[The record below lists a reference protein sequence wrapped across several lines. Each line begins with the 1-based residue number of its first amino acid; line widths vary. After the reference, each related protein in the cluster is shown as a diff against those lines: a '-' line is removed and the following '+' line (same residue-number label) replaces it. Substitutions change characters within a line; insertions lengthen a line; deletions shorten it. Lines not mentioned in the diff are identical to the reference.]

1 MSWIRVLL
9 SRCSAFFRS
18 RQLDA
23 DLDEELRAHIELA
36 IEEHRAHGMTEQQA
50 RTAALRAVGGV
61 TQVRESYRVQRGLPW
76 LEETAR
82 DIRFAFRKLL
92 HSPGFALT
100 AILTLAV
107 GIGANVV
114 VFSVL
119 NGILLRPLNV
129 PQPNNLVQIAGEGNR
144 GDSQSYPDY
153 RDYQDRN
160 QSFTGILAY
169 KIIHVGIDIDK
180 SIFQSWG
187 NAASGN
193 YFDVLDLQPAL
204 GRFFHAS
211 DEHGL
216 ASAPYIVLSYDFWQS
231 HFAASPH
238 ILGKV
243 VFLNQH
249 PLTIIGVAPQNFH
262 GTDFFFWPD
271 YWIPAVNAQQV
282 TGWDDFDWRRHRE
295 FTLLARLKPGVTQQQ
310 ASQNMGAIAKQMAK
324 EYPDDQGLTLTAHKP
339 GPSGNSDN
347 PIKKALLGMTLLA
360 LLVLL
365 AACANLASIF
375 AARAADRSNELA
387 IRLAI
392 GSSRWAVARQLLTE
406 AILVSLVGGIVGT
419 FFARLVLGVLSH
431 WRPGDFPSQFLIAP
445 DIRVYVVAIVLSIG
459 SGIVFALLPAR
470 QVWNTDV
477 VQAIKSNY
485 VAAGSFRRF
494 AMRDALLLIQVAVCT
509 LLVTSSLV
517 AVRGMIQRLRAPL
530 GISTKGVTL
539 AQVDLQV
546 AGVPDALSR
555 LTQQR
560 LLDTAAAIPGV
571 TAAATSDDAPF
582 LGIWGWTVYSWDTTQ
597 FVPTNAAFDAVTYSV
612 SPGYFQVAGTH
623 LESGRDFTQEDKPGS
638 PTVAIVNETF
648 ARRLFGTTRVV
659 GQRFKLFDPVRLEII
674 GVVEDGK
681 YSDPG
686 EDPQPAIFMPYAQG
700 IGPYLVSGPVTV
712 LVRSHLPPDQIAGA
726 LRRSLSQVVTTAPFS
741 ILTWSDAIDR
751 SLIPVRTATMVLGVM
766 GLIAAILAV
775 TGLFGMASYSVSK
788 RMKEQGIRMAL
799 GAQRLQVMRSTLNRP
814 ILILII
820 GACVGLIGGVLAA
833 RLLAHLISFPSTSDP
848 LLLACVALVMMMLGL
863 IATWIPARRAL
874 AIDPARLLRES

>member
-9 SRCSAFFRS
+9 SRCSAVFRK

-36 IEEHRAHGMTEQQA
+36 MEEHRANGMTEQQA
-50 RTAALRAVGGV
+50 RIAALRAVGGV

-76 LEETAR
+76 LEEIAR
-82 DIRFAFRKLL
+82 EIRFAFRKLL

-129 PQPNNLVQIAGEGNR
+129 PQPDNLVQIAGEGNR
-144 GDSQSYPDY
+144 GASQSYPDY

-160 QSFTGILAY
+160 RSFSGILAY
-169 KIIHVGIDIDK
+169 KIIHVSMDIDK
-180 SIFQSWG
+180 SLSQSWG

-193 YFDVLDLQPAL
+193 YFDVLGLQPAL

-238 ILGKV
+238 LIGKV
-243 VFLNQH
+243 AFLNQQ
-249 PLTIIGVAPQNFH
+249 PLTVIGVAPKNFH

-282 TGWDDFDWRRHRE
+282 TGWDDFDWRSHRE
-295 FTLLARLKPGVTQQQ
+295 FTLLGRLKPGVTQQQ
-310 ASQNMGAIAKQMAK
+310 ASQDIGAIARQMAR
-324 EYPDDQGLTLTAHKP
+324 EYPEDQGLTLTTRKP
-339 GPSGNSDN
+339 GPSGNSDD
-347 PIKKALLGMTLLA
+347 PIRKALLGMTVLA

-375 AARAADRSNELA
+375 AARAADRSSELA

-392 GSSRWAVARQLLTE
+392 GSSRLAVARQLLTE

-445 DIRVYVVAIVLSIG
+445 DVRVYIVAIVLSIG

-470 QVWNTDV
+470 QVWKTDV

-494 AMRDALLLIQVAVCT
+494 AMRDALLLVQVAVCT

-539 AQVDLQV
+539 AQVDLKM
-546 AGVPDALSR
+546 AGVPDPQAR
-555 LTQQR
+555 IIQKR
-560 LLDTAAAIPGV
+560 LLDTAGAIPGV
-571 TAAATSDDAPF
+571 TAAATSDYAPF
-582 LGIWGWTVYSWDTTQ
+582 LGVWGWTTYSWDTTQ
-597 FVPTNAAFDAVTYSV
+597 FVPANAAFDSITYSV

-623 LESGRDFTQEDKPGS
+623 LESGRDITPEDKPGS
-638 PTVAIVNETF
+638 PTVALVNETF
-648 ARRLFGTTRVV
+648 ARRMFGTTHVL
-659 GQRFKLFDPVRLEII
+659 GKRFKLFDPVRLEII

-681 YSDPG
+681 YMDPG
-686 EDPQPAIFMPYAQG
+686 ENPQPAIFMAYAQG
-700 IGPYLVSGPVTV
+700 IGQYMVSGPVTV
-712 LVRSHLPPDQIAGA
+712 LVRSQLPPDQIAGA

-751 SLIPVRTATMVLGVM
+751 SMMPVRTATLVLGVM

-775 TGLFGMASYSVSK
+775 TGIFGMASYSVSK

-799 GAQRLQVMRSTLNRP
+799 GAQRMQVMRSTLSRP
-814 ILILII
+814 VLILII
-820 GACVGLIGGVLAA
+820 GACAGLIGGLLAA

-863 IATWIPARRAL
+863 IGTWIPARRAL
-874 AIDPARLLRES
+874 AIDPARLLREC

>member
-1 MSWIRVLL
+1 MTWIRVLL
-9 SRCSAFFRS
+9 NRCSAFFRT

-36 IEEHRAHGMTEQQA
+36 MEEYRAHGMTEQQA

-76 LEETAR
+76 LEEIVR

-129 PQPNNLVQIAGEGNR
+129 PQPNNLVQIAGEANR

-160 QSFTGILAY
+160 QSFTGMLAY
-169 KIIHVGIDIDK
+169 KIIHVSTEIDK
-180 SIFQSWG
+180 SLSQSWG

-193 YFDVLDLQPAL
+193 YFDVLGLQPAL

-231 HFAASPH
+231 HFAASPN
-238 ILGKV
+238 IVGKV
-243 VFLNQH
+243 VFLNRH
-249 PLTIIGVAPQNFH
+249 PLTVIGVAPKNFH

-271 YWIPAVNAQQV
+271 YWIPAVNSQQV

-310 ASQNMGAIAKQMAK
+310 ASQNMGAIARQMAK
-324 EYPDDQGLTLTAHKP
+324 EYPDDQGLTLTARKP

-347 PIKKALLGMTLLA
+347 PVKKALLGMTLLA

-375 AARAADRSNELA
+375 AARAADRSSELA

-445 DIRVYVVAIVLSIG
+445 DVRVYIVAIVLSIG

-470 QVWNTDV
+470 QVWKTDV
-477 VQAIKSNY
+477 VEAIKSNY

-517 AVRGMIQRLRAPL
+517 AVHGMIERLRAPL

-539 AQVDLQV
+539 AQVDLQM
-546 AGVPDALSR
+546 AGIPDPQSR
-555 LTQQR
+555 LTQKR
-560 LLDTAAAIPGV
+560 LLDAAAAIPGV
-571 TAAATSDDAPF
+571 TAAATSDYAPF
-582 LGIWGWTVYSWDTTQ
+582 LGVWGWSVYSWDTTQ
-597 FVPTNAAFDAVTYSV
+597 FVPTNVAFDAITYSV

-623 LESGRDFTQEDKPGS
+623 LKTGRDFTQEDKPGS

-648 ARRLFGTTRVV
+648 ARRMFGTTRVV

-681 YSDPG
+681 YIDPG
-686 EDPQPAIFMPYAQG
+686 EDTQPAIFMPYAQG
-700 IGPYLVSGPVTV
+700 IGPYMVSGPVTV
-712 LVRSHLPPDQIAGA
+712 LVRSHLPPDQIADA

-751 SLIPVRTATMVLGVM
+751 SMVPVRTATLVLGVM

-799 GAQRLQVMRSTLNRP
+799 GAQRIQGMRSTLNRP
-814 ILILII
+814 VLILII
-820 GACVGLIGGVLAA
+820 GACAGLIGGLAAA
-833 RLLAHLISFPSTSDP
+833 RLLAHLISLPSTSDP
-848 LLLACVALVMMMLGL
+848 LLLACVALSG
-863 IATWIPARRAL
+863 AKQ
-874 AIDPARLLRES
+874 